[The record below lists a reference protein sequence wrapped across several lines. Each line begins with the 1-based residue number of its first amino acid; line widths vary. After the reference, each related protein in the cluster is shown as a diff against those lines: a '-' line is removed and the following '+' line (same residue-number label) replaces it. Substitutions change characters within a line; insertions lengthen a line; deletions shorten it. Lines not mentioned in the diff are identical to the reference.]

1 MGKLADRLSKKE
13 INELMKNGSKI
24 REKNL
29 TFIFKKGDNLK
40 VAFIPVGT
48 KGAVERNRLKRKI
61 REIFLKFQDKFD
73 KLYLA
78 IIIPPFIIRRD
89 ELIISK
95 DFERFLER
103 LRNEKVDFNIN

>member
-1 MGKLADRLSKKE
+1 MGSLAKRLSKKE
-13 INELMKNGSKI
+13 IDELMKDGIKI

-29 TFIFKKGDNLK
+29 TYIFKKKDTLK

-48 KGAVERNRLKRKI
+48 KKAVERNKLKRKI
-61 REIFLKFQDKFD
+61 REIFFKFQDKFD
-73 KLYLA
+73 KIWLA

-89 ELIISK
+89 NMIISK

-103 LRNEKVDFNIN
+103 IENEKVDFNID